1 ACGGYSAWD
10 RFPGLAREP
19 MGVAAGRTSNPF
31 VLGRGGRAGRGGG
44 GAARGPDGAA
54 GMSVDVVV
62 R

>member
-1 ACGGYSAWD
+1 VWFTGIS
-10 RFPGLAREP
+10 REP
-19 MGVAAGRTSNPF
+19 MGVATWRTANTF